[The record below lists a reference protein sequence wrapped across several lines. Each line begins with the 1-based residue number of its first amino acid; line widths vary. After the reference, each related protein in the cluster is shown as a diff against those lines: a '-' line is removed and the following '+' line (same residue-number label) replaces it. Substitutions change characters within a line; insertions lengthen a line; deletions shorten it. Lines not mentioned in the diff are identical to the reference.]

1 MTIKLA
7 PETEEKL
14 REKAE
19 REGQDIDSIAN
30 ALLAQALDWEAQDR
44 AEAIQGIQRGLEASN
59 AGRVRPAE
67 EVFRDMRARIKA
79 AKK

>member
-14 REKAE
+14 RQKAE

-30 ALLAQALDWEAQDR
+30 ALLSQALDWEAQDR
-44 AEAIQGIQRGLEASN
+44 VEAILGIQRGLEASD
-59 AGRVRPAE
+59 AGRVRPAG
-67 EVFRDMRARIKA
+67 EVFRDMRAKIKA